1 MLALPGKIA
10 WNRAQLA
17 YVIVYVPDVNRAAE
31 FYSNAFGLE
40 IRPQN
45 KSNS

>member
-1 MLALPGKIA
+1 MGFAEKVNK
-10 WNRAQLA
+10 NRGQLG
-17 YVIVYVPDVNRAAE
+17 YVLVFVPDVNKAAE
-31 FYSNAFGLE
+31 FYKKAFGLE